1 MIMPENAQN
10 MEEQLRTEQQK
21 INENRVGLIDALR

>member
-1 MIMPENAQN
+1 MPENAQN
-10 MEEQLRTEQQK
+10 MEEQLRKEQQK